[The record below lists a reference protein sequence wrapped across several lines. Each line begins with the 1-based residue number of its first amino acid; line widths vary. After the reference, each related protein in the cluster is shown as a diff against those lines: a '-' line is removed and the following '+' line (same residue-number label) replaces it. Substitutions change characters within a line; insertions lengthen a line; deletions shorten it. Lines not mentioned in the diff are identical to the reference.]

1 MAFISKFNHLQ
12 PIFSRE
18 CTSLSCGVLSIRTP
32 WCVLNSS
39 IFQEHGRIKSCL
51 NASFLFSTDSK
62 TPKGKKDNT
71 IVKTVDSSLKKRTR
85 QLYTEEDD
93 GLILDRVKQMGCDNP
108 ETWKSLANELNDKY
122 PLAGV
127 KRPRNVKD
135 RYDLLV
141 KRGSGKHVKRM
152 YTAEE
157 DAIIII
163 RVKQMGYENIE
174 TWKTIAKELNREII
188 APQYLNC
195 IRYRYDLI
203 ISRDTKEAKRFTEE
217 DDKLIMRFVTRH
229 GEEKST
235 WEKLAV
241 KLNMKYPHSIK
252 NRYDLL
258 VVKDNIVTGAF
269 TEEEDRMILSEVET
283 YGDNLKTFNNLCEK
297 LNRNDHGYIRRRFE
311 WLQNKPSKQ
320 TGPWSF
326 SEDQM
331 LIEHIFQVHK

>member
-1 MAFISKFNHLQ
+1 MAFLPKFIHLQ

-18 CTSLSCGVLSIRTP
+18 CTSLSRGVWSMRTP

-62 TPKGKKDNT
+62 TPKSIKDNT
-71 IVKTVDSSLKKRTR
+71 IVETVDSSLKKRTR

-93 GLILDRVKQMGCDNP
+93 TLILDRVKQMGCDNP

-122 PLAGV
+122 PPAGV
-127 KRPRNVKD
+127 KTPHAIKK

-141 KRGSGKHVKRM
+141 KRGSGKYERRM

-157 DAIIII
+157 DAIIIE
-163 RVKQMGYENIE
+163 RVKEMGYENIE

-188 APQYLNC
+188 APQYLND
-195 IRYRYDLI
+195 IRRRYDLI
-203 ISRDTKEAKRFTEE
+203 ISRDTKETKRFTEE
-217 DDKLIMRFVTRH
+217 DDKLIMKFVTRH
-229 GEEKST
+229 GEGKNT

-241 KLNMKYPHSIK
+241 KFNMKYANNVK
-252 NRYDLL
+252 RRYDHL
-258 VVKDNIVTGAF
+258 VIKDNIVTGAF
-269 TEEEDRMILSEVET
+269 TKEEDRVILSEVEK
-283 YGDNLKTFNNLCEK
+283 YGENSQTFKNLCEK
-297 LNRNDHGYIRRRFE
+297 LNRRGHIRERFE
-311 WLQNKPSKQ
+311 CLQNEPSQK

-326 SEDQM
+326 NEDQI
-331 LIEHIFQVHK
+331 LIENIFQVHK

>member
-1 MAFISKFNHLQ
+1 MAFLPKFIHLQ

-18 CTSLSCGVLSIRTP
+18 FTSLLRVLAIRTP

-39 IFQEHGRIKSCL
+39 IFQEHGKIKSCL
-51 NASFLFSTDSK
+51 NPSFLFSTDSK

-71 IVKTVDSSLKKRTR
+71 IVKTVDSTLQKRTR

-127 KRPRNVKD
+127 KYPHHVKN
-135 RYDLLV
+135 RYNLLV
-141 KRGSGKHVKRM
+141 LRGSGKHVIRM

-157 DAIIII
+157 DAIIIK

-174 TWKTIAKELNREII
+174 TWQTIAKELNREMIDTT
-188 APQYLNC
+188 YLIG
-195 IRYRYDLI
+195 IRCRYDLI
-203 ISRDTKEAKRFTEE
+203 ISRDTKETKRFSEK
-217 DDKLIMRFVTRH
+217 DDKIIMRFVTKH

-241 KLNMKYPHSIK
+241 KLNIKHPRSVK
-252 NRYDLL
+252 NRHDLL
-258 VVKDNIVTGAF
+258 VIKDNIVTGAF
-269 TEEEDRMILSEVET
+269 TEEEDRIILKDVEK
-283 YGDNLKTFNNLCEK
+283 YGNTLETFKELCTKLKRHHNQN
-297 LNRNDHGYIRRRFE
+297 IRR
-311 WLQNKPSKQ
+311 
-320 TGPWSF
+320 
-326 SEDQM
+326 
-331 LIEHIFQVHK
+331 I